1 MKSQYGVNYLIFVNQ
16 HSKMLE
22 WTQNFLNQIPIYF
35 KTSSNELDTEKQRIS
50 QWFVMGLGDILF
62 SIQGASNER

>member
-1 MKSQYGVNYLIFVNQ
+1 
-16 HSKMLE
+16 MLE

-62 SIQGASNER
+62 SIQGASNEC